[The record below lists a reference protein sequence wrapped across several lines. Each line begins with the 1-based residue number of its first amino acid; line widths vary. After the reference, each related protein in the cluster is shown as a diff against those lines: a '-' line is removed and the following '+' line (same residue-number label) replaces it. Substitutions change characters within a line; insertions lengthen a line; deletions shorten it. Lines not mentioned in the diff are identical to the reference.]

1 MGHRSSMIKLK
12 QLISEGKKVKYNF
25 RNVLPG
31 GIDASVDVEFS
42 VMVYDNRFIFL
53 PKTSKDLDKIETLN
67 LDRSAI
73 EILLENRV
81 NDKLK
86 GIELTRDKT
95 YQGAGYAL
103 ILDLNQILNKLK

>member
-1 MGHRSSMIKLK
+1 MIKLK

-42 VMVYDNRFIFL
+42 AMVSDNRFIFL

-67 LDRSAI
+67 LDRSSI
-73 EILLENRV
+73 EILLENRI
-81 NDKLK
+81 NEKLK
-86 GIELTRDKT
+86 GIELVRDKT
-95 YQGAGYAL
+95 YQGAGYGFV
-103 ILDLNQILNKLK
+103 IDLNKILNKLK